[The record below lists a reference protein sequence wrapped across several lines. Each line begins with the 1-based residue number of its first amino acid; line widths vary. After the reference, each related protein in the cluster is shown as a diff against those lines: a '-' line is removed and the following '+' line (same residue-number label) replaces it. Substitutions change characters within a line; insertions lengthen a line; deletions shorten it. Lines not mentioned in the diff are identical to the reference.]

1 MRSRRQHHR
10 FLLMLLLALILIWH
24 QAAPAIGAAGSGQQ
38 DPVTVLI
45 CVLDGCP
52 DVSLS
57 LLPESTFLRRL
68 YEEENSR
75 HKTINAVFPSSTAAG
90 HTAIFTGT
98 YPEENGVTGKEY
110 LDDDG
115 ELVRFNTP
123 DTTEVPTLFHM
134 AGSEGFHT
142 AMISA
147 KATVAKRLSDG
158 PDFTIWLDS
167 IPEWVLE
174 SIGPPPDESAQY
186 DDYAGCQIETDR
198 WVLRAVEAYLEY
210 DAEPAFIGINLA
222 SPDTCGHRFGPV
234 PAEETFD
241 ALSSVS
247 EGLEELV
254 EVLEETRPGSWA
266 LIITA
271 DHGMTG
277 VDKGITARS
286 IISDITDKGVPMT
299 LDGGALYVWA
309 DEEDIDEFADV
320 LRQTEGVDEVITV
333 EDKARRAELHIE
345 HARTPSLIA
354 IAERGYTF
362 IEALPLM
369 ERTLGGHGTLIDTD
383 LEVPLI
389 VVGPNADMVDLE
401 GVDCITDIRS
411 VVEALWNM

>member
-1 MRSRRQHHR
+1 MRRSRQHHR
-10 FLLMLLLALILIWH
+10 ILLMLMLLLLLVLILIWLVWLIW
-24 QAAPAIGAAGSGQQ
+24 PKQQ

-68 YEEENSR
+68 YEGENSR
-75 HKTINAVFPSSTAAG
+75 HKVINAVFPSSTAAG

-110 LDDDG
+110 LNDDG
-115 ELVRFNTP
+115 ELVRFDTP

-134 AGSEGFHT
+134 AGSKGFHT
-142 AMISA
+142 AMFSA
-147 KATVAKRLSDG
+147 KAIVARRLSDG
-158 PDFTIWLDS
+158 ADFTISLDS
-167 IPEWVLE
+167 IPEWVID
-174 SIGPPPDESAQY
+174 SIGPPPDESAKY
-186 DDYAGCQIETDR
+186 NDYAGWQIEIDR
-198 WVLRAVEAYLEY
+198 WVLRAVQAYLEY

-222 SPDTCGHRFGPV
+222 SPDACGHRFGPV
-234 PAEETFD
+234 PAEETVE
-241 ALSSVS
+241 ALCSIG

-254 EVLEETRPGSWA
+254 EALEETRPGRWA

-286 IISDITDKGVPMT
+286 IISDITDKDVPMSF
-299 LDGGALYVWA
+299 DGGVLYVWA

-320 LRQTEGVDEVITV
+320 LRQTEGVDEVITIN
-333 EDKARRAELHIE
+333 DKGRRAELRIE
-345 HARTPSLIA
+345 HPRTPPLIA

-389 VVGPNADMVDLE
+389 VVGPNVDMVDFE
-401 GVDCITDIRS
+401 EVNSITDIRS
-411 VVEALWNM
+411 VVETLWNR